1 MMMSIVSFKL
11 QRRWTLDEAASV
23 FESTA
28 PKYLGKPGLIRKHYF
43 LTEDGA
49 RAGGVYLW
57 KTKADAEACYTREWQ
72 ANVTEKYGRPPEIHD
87 AHVPVSVDNDRRT
100 IET

>member
-1 MMMSIVSFKL
+1 MMMSIVSFEL

-49 RAGGVYLW
+49 R
-57 KTKADAEACYTREWQ
+57 EAVST
-72 ANVTEKYGRPPEIHD
+72 YGRRKPMRRPAAIRG
-87 AHVPVSVDNDRRT
+87 SGRRT
-100 IET
+100 